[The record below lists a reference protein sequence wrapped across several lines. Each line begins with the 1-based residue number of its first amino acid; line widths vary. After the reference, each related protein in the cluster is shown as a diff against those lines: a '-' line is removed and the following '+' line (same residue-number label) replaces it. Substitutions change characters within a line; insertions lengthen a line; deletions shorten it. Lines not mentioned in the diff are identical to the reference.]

1 MDSSISMDME
11 EGVEYAHKMHH
22 DRTESM
28 EEGEIENSPNSQPS
42 SVFGMSAGRSDNQST
57 QYTLGRSDSFTEAMV
72 YTEAAAPRVPLG
84 GFMSAPNMASA
95 TPPRRDYSEEDIKS
109 ANTPTIQGRFE
120 MDFEVTY
127 TIGNGTF
134 GTVYAAKHKMS
145 HANYAVKRSKRA
157 FTSKM
162 ERTNMLKEVE
172 YMAEAQEGGG
182 ENGDGD
188 NHIVRYMGAWIEDE
202 RVYLQMELCEM
213 SVEAMMHKNR
223 IPFSEVSKICRHM
236 LLALDFIHSKSMC
249 HLDIKPG
256 NILVKAGSYKLSDF
270 GLALHINKQGKVRA
284 GSGSGGSSSVEE
296 GDSRYMPVEMLSW
309 SPVEN
314 LTKCDMFSL
323 GISTYEMVVHK
334 PVAAEGD
341 EWQLL
346 RSDHWPAPLDAP
358 DEIVEYME
366 ISMKPRPEKRLT
378 AKECL
383 AKFNCFKSEMEK
395 ELAFQKASVQALKD
409 QLSSSV
415 AAKPQLKRHHSVI

>member
-1 MDSSISMDME
+1 MDSSISMEME

-22 DRTESM
+22 DERTSM
-28 EEGEIENSPNSQPS
+28 EEGEIENSPNSQ

-84 GFMSAPNMASA
+84 GFMSVPNMASA

-182 ENGDGD
+182 ESGDGD

-270 GLALHINKQGKVRA
+270 GLALHINKQGRSA
-284 GSGSGGSSSVEE
+284 GSGSGSSTR
-296 GDSRYMPVEMLSW
+296 GGRRFALDAVEMLSW
-309 SPVEN
+309 SPAEN
-314 LTKCDMFSL
+314 LTS
-323 GISTYEMVVHK
+323 
-334 PVAAEGD
+334 
-341 EWQLL
+341 
-346 RSDHWPAPLDAP
+346 
-358 DEIVEYME
+358 
-366 ISMKPRPEKRLT
+366 
-378 AKECL
+378 
-383 AKFNCFKSEMEK
+383 
-395 ELAFQKASVQALKD
+395 
-409 QLSSSV
+409 
-415 AAKPQLKRHHSVI
+415 

>member
-1 MDSSISMDME
+1 MPSM
-11 EGVEYAHKMHH
+11 
-22 DRTESM
+22 SM
-28 EEGEIENSPNSQPS
+28 
-42 SVFGMSAGRSDNQST
+42 M
-57 QYTLGRSDSFTEAMV
+57 
-72 YTEAAAPRVPLG
+72 
-84 GFMSAPNMASA
+84 A
-95 TPPRRDYSEEDIKS
+95 TPPRRDYSEDIKS

-182 ENGDGD
+182 GDGDGD

-213 SVEAMMHKNR
+213 SVEAMMQKSR
-223 IPFSEVSKICRHM
+223 IPFPEVAKICRHM

-249 HLDIKPG
+249 HLDVKPG

-284 GSGSGGSSSVEE
+284 GSGSGSSSSVEE

-334 PVAAEGD
+334 PVAGEGD

-346 RSDHWPAPLDAP
+346 RSDHWPAPLEAP
-358 DEIVEYME
+358 DELVEYME
-366 ISMKPRPEKRLT
+366 TSMKPSPEKRLT

-383 AKFNCFKSEMEK
+383 TKFNCFKSDIEK

-409 QLSSSV
+409 QLSSS
-415 AAKPQLKRHHSVI
+415 AARPQLKRHHSVI